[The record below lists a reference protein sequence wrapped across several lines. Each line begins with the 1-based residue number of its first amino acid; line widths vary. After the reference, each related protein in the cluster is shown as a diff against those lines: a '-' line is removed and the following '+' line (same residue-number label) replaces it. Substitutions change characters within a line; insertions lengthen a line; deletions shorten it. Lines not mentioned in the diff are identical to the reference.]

1 MSRPKKHVTGS
12 RKNGAQLKTKSK
24 DVDAVV
30 PGTVCRKGWVAEKDY
45 VQTREKPK
53 RKRAER
59 RVAFLF
65 DLIFADESS
74 SDEEEPRV
82 KGTSW
87 KAVRKW
93 QRTMP
98 EHLHQVQMQACLP
111 RLKPRQMHIGALAA
125 GAARKL
131 VRECRRGACATKKNR
146 WVAFFFSASSCGSNS
161 APHASTA
168 GGSPGASLGMKPIP
182 LGNLGTQTQQVR

>member
-1 MSRPKKHVTGS
+1 MRTAP
-12 RKNGAQLKTKSK
+12 
-24 DVDAVV
+24 D
-30 PGTVCRKGWVAEKDY
+30 RKGWVAEKDY

-98 EHLHQVQMQACLP
+98 EHHVKRVYQNCVQEIVA
-111 RLKPRQMHIGALAA
+111 RAKAVALARA
-125 GAARKL
+125 MSRDEEEGSDAALDDDR
-131 VRECRRGACATKKNR
+131 V
-146 WVAFFFSASSCGSNS
+146 
-161 APHASTA
+161 
-168 GGSPGASLGMKPIP
+168 
-182 LGNLGTQTQQVR
+182 

>member
-1 MSRPKKHVTGS
+1 MSRPKKHVRGS

-98 EHLHQVQMQACLP
+98 EHHVKRVYQNCVQEIVA
-111 RLKPRQMHIGALAA
+111 RAKAVALARA
-125 GAARKL
+125 MSRDEEEGSDAALDDDR
-131 VRECRRGACATKKNR
+131 V
-146 WVAFFFSASSCGSNS
+146 
-161 APHASTA
+161 
-168 GGSPGASLGMKPIP
+168 
-182 LGNLGTQTQQVR
+182 